1 MLQRM
6 RQNVKSL
13 SWTLW
18 VVIIAFIGFVFI
30 EWGTGGMNLRGSD
43 SDVVNI
49 DGTAL
54 SGDQFHKDLVKALE
68 RYDRQFKGGLNKSFI
83 SQLQIPEQ
91 ILQQNINTLI
101 IQKEADKLDLT
112 VSRDELR
119 EQILNYNEVHNDEEQ
134 GPVRI
139 YPFRENYQKD
149 GPFIGVKEYERRLAY
164 ARIDVTEFERDLKKG
179 IIQDKYRDLVTGG
192 LVIEKEKLK
201 EMYKKE
207 NDQAALNYLVFRTD
221 RIKED
226 IQTEEREIKEY
237 YDQHTEEFKSAEK
250 RRGNVIAFKFEDFK
264 KEVSIPDTELYD
276 YFKENKDQ
284 FVTPGK
290 TRVSRILLKYDEGGR
305 EEVLKRAEEMA
316 KRLTPANFSEEAKKI
331 SQDDRANNGGDW
343 GYTDWKRFTKQEL
356 GIIERLEAK
365 QVSSPV
371 DTQDGF
377 SLLLVSEKVP
387 EKQEEFNKV
396 KERISSILEK
406 EQLNSLVRKKL
417 EKIYSKVKDEADI
430 KVAAKAMGIEAV
442 DTGPLTPGEAVKE
455 VDQMGYISRK
465 LFSMEAKEV
474 AFPVEFVKGMAILQL
489 SEIMGPAV
497 QPFVEVKE
505 GVKEKLVLAKKLDLL
520 MKEAKEAANRLN
532 RMDDEEKQKN
542 FLEQN
547 NLKATDY
554 NYKRGDKLAYFPVKS
569 GLDDMIFSLNE
580 KQYSD
585 PMRFK
590 SEVVIVQLKDKT
602 LAGDADFEQERD
614 TFYRQ
619 KISELK
625 GRFFTTFIFNKR
637 DDYKIRFNQKLFTEI
652 KDYVIS
658 RYK

>member
-1 MLQRM
+1 M